1 MVDLMKQRKA
11 AAAVMLAAFFACGC
25 SGPYLRTMA
34 FSPETNSIYVAE
46 DGTISSAMVE
56 EYESGDV
63 RQDELWAFV
72 TNEVALFNEQL
83 GASGSAQNEKG
94 KEALPVSVESC
105 TAADGKMTAVYA
117 YRDSSCF
124 LQFSE
129 NYYGTSFRPTA
140 FETAEVEEGRQQ
152 GWLDGGELMKSGKG
166 REPAAV
172 GAQELEKLD
181 KGRIVR
187 IETENPLEIQTEGA
201 IRYMSKGVVLSKRN
215 TAQVPA
221 GTYYLIFW

>member
-1 MVDLMKQRKA
+1 MKQRKA
-11 AAAVMLAAFFACGC
+11 AAAVMLAALLTCGC

-56 EYESGDV
+56 EYEHIEV
-63 RQDELWAFV
+63 QQDELWAFV
-72 TNEVALFNEQL
+72 ANEVALFNEQL

-117 YRDSSCF
+117 YRDSACF

-140 FETAEVEEGRQQ
+140 FETAAVEEGRQQ
-152 GWLDGGELMKSGKG
+152 GWMDGGELMKPGKG
-166 REPAAV
+166 GELAAAGV
-172 GAQELEKLD
+172 QELEKLD

-221 GTYYLIFW
+221 GMYYLIFW